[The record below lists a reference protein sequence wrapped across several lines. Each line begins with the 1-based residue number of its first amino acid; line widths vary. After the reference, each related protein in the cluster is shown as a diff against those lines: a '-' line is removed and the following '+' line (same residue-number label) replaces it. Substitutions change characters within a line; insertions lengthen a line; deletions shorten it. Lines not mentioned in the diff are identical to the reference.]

1 MRNKKL
7 EVRQRFDVRM
17 LFFYASVP
25 ALLGMLL
32 FHIMQMQWFEHEK
45 YALQANQ
52 NRLNI
57 VPVLPVRGEIIDANG
72 KGLAINRIAYRVL
85 LIPERVADLN
95 ATLNTLAEMLVWSP
109 AKLTLIRKRI
119 HRARRPDRPVLLDDK
134 LQWPNVAPLAARLHH
149 LPGVDVEA
157 GSYRQYPYAELTSHL
172 IGYLSLARKRDLD
185 AGYLPT
191 EFIGRTGVEKS
202 FEAKLH
208 GQPGHQQEEVDARG
222 RRVAVVKRAPPVM
235 GDRIQL
241 ALDIDVQKAA
251 ADALGERTGAV
262 VVMDVKTGGII
273 AMLSKP
279 GYNTNRFI
287 TGLESEQWNAWLNNP
302 EKPLLNRATQAA
314 YPPAST
320 FKLVTALGALKNGI
334 PLANGSTFCPGYL
347 ELADR
352 KLHCWKH
359 IGHGKV
365 TLNSALVHSCDVYFY
380 QLGDRLGMMAI
391 SDAAHEWGLGD
402 KTQIDL
408 SPEARGIIPTH
419 EPYMMATF
427 KSSHTKRKKWFRG
440 ETMITAIGQGL
451 LTVTPLQMARL
462 AAAIAN
468 GGSVLKPQL
477 LADSQAEVL
486 HQVDIKPAQL
496 QKVQQA
502 MRGVVLNPHGTAHRV
517 LSKAPWAVAG
527 KTGTAQVVKILRNEK
542 KGLSKEELL
551 RRHRDHAWFMGY
563 APYDNPKIAIAV
575 FVEHGGHGGSSAG
588 PVAAAIIETMAAKQA
603 RTGIHLGSEGEKP

>member
-7 EVRQRFDVRM
+7 EVRHRFDVRM

-25 ALLGMLL
+25 LLLGMLL
-32 FHIMQMQWFEHEK
+32 FHIMQMQWFEHDK

-72 KGLAINRIAYRVL
+72 KGLAINRIAYRVS
-85 LIPERVADLN
+85 LIPERVEHLE
-95 ATLNTLAEMLVWSP
+95 ATLNTLAEMLVWTP
-109 AKLTLIRKRI
+109 AKLTLIHKRI
-119 HRARRPDRPVLLDDK
+119 QRARRPDRPVLLDDK
-134 LQWPNVAPLAARLHH
+134 LQWSNVAPLAARLHH
-149 LPGVDVEA
+149 MPGVDVES
-157 GSYRQYPYAELTSHL
+157 GSYRQYPHAELTSHL
-172 IGYLSLARKRDLD
+172 IGYLSLARKKDLD

-208 GQPGHQQEEVDARG
+208 GQPGHQREEVDARG
-222 RRVAVVKRAPPVM
+222 RRVAVIKRTPPVM

-279 GYNTNRFI
+279 GYDTNRFI

-302 EKPLLNRATQAA
+302 ERPLLNRATQAA

-334 PLANGSTFCPGYL
+334 PLAHGSAFCPGYL

-365 TLNSALVHSCDVYFY
+365 TLNKALVQSCDVYFY
-380 QLGDRLGMMAI
+380 QLGDRLGMAAI
-391 SDAAHEWGLGD
+391 SDTAHEWGLGD
-402 KTQIDL
+402 KTHIDL

-419 EPYMMATF
+419 QPYMMAAF
-427 KSSHTKRKKWFRG
+427 KSSHTKRKKWYRG

-468 GGSVLKPQL
+468 GGKVLKPQL
-477 LADSQAEVL
+477 LAGSQADVL
-486 HQVDIKPAQL
+486 HQVDMKPEQL
-496 QKVQQA
+496 KKIQQA

-517 LSKAPWAVAG
+517 LSKAAWAVAG
-527 KTGTAQVVKILRNEK
+527 KTGTAQVVKIRRNENK
-542 KGLSKEELL
+542 KLSKDELL

-588 PVAAAIIETMAAKQA
+588 PVAAAIVEAMAAKQQV
-603 RTGIHLGSEGEKP
+603 IISKGEAP